1 MYFDTSTLLNQL
13 SAQIRQRFN
22 EIISNSELLSA
33 MQALSAAPSHPYER
47 LKYQLFGEDYKF
59 PTINDLEV
67 PTDFDPVTY
76 NCQLSSCVMQTQQ
89 SILSGLS
96 SLDVNSTNIN
106 ANSFSLPET
115 TVKHNIQF
123 MEIVRNLTVQ
133 DINDNP
139 FEIAKKL
146 TSFYVK
152 NYQ

>member
-1 MYFDTSTLLNQL
+1 MYFDTSTILNQL

-59 PTINDLEV
+59 PTIKDLEV
-67 PTDFDPVTY
+67 PTNFDPVTY
-76 NCQLSSCVMQTQQ
+76 HRQLTGCVQQTHQ
-89 SILSGLS
+89 SVLS
-96 SLDVNSTNIN
+96 SLTSIDIDSTNIDVN
-106 ANSFSLPET
+106 NFTLPES

-133 DINDNP
+133 DIESNP

-146 TSFYVK
+146 TSYYVK